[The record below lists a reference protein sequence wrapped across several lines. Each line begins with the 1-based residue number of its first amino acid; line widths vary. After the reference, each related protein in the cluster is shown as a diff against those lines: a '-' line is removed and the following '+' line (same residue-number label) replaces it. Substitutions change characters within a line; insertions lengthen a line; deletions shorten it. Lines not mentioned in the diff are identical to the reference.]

1 LPGTPKLLPNSPFNR
16 LEDVPKQHEFQKLY
30 VHLCI
35 MKYLLDRIQP
45 ENNFTERLF
54 NFFEKYPTVNP
65 NAIGLK
71 PNWQNEK
78 LWKK

>member
-1 LPGTPKLLPNSPFNR
+1 MPGTPKLLPNPPFNW

-54 NFFEKYPTVNP
+54 NLFEKYPTVNP